1 MKYLILLLSLS
12 IFPSIGMSQQTLT
25 LEDAISVALKN
36 NYDILLAENSVMQ
49 ADNNQS
55 IYNSGYLPTVTGNG
69 NATYANNNAKLTNQ
83 TGAQT
88 EISGIEATQLNGSVA
103 LNYVLFNGGSRKYNF
118 DRLKNQYELSSA
130 AKKIQIENTLI
141 DVYTTFFNV
150 ARNQEQKNTLI
161 EAYHISKERLDRVT
175 AQQKYG
181 QKTSLDVLNAKVD
194 ANADS
199 ITLLSLTVQLENNI
213 RNLNFLL
220 GRDITTLF
228 EVSNEVVLE
237 ENLTYEGLLEQ
248 LKSENNQ
255 LKQMQINQ
263 AISEQTLKINQ
274 TGWLPSVSSSVGY
287 GINYNDNGPAG
298 FFAIQQSN
306 GFNAG
311 LSLSWNIFDGG
322 ATKVNV
328 QNAQI
333 AIQNQE
339 LNAKRLSLNLENQL
353 ASFWAEY
360 NTQKVIIQNEETN
373 VKISNQNFL
382 KSKELFNLGKIT
394 SLEYRQAQLNLINNK
409 LNLLNATYNAKLAEL
424 QLKRFAGLLLN

>member
-1 MKYLILLLSLS
+1 M
-12 IFPSIGMSQQTLT
+12 
-25 LEDAISVALKN
+25 
-36 NYDILLAENSVMQ
+36 
-49 ADNNQS
+49 
-55 IYNSGYLPTVTGNG
+55 
-69 NATYANNNAKLTNQ
+69 
-83 TGAQT
+83 
-88 EISGIEATQLNGSVA
+88 
-103 LNYVLFNGGSRKYNF
+103 
-118 DRLKNQYELSSA
+118 
-130 AKKIQIENTLI
+130 
-141 DVYTTFFNV
+141 YTTFFNV

-161 EAYHISKERLDRVT
+161 EAYDISKERLDRVI

-213 RNLNFLL
+213 RNLNLLL
-220 GRDITTLF
+220 GRDISTLF

-248 LKSENNQ
+248 LKSDNNQ
-255 LKQMQINQ
+255 LKQIAINQ

-274 TGWLPSVSSSVGY
+274 AGWLPSVTSSVGY
-287 GINYNDNGPAG
+287 RINYSDNGPAG

-339 LNAKRLSLNLENQL
+339 LNAKKLSLNLENQL

>member
-1 MKYLILLLSLS
+1 MILFFTKWSQIAVHGLKIGRIGV
-12 IFPSIGMSQQTLT
+12 IFQ
-25 LEDAISVALKN
+25 
-36 NYDILLAENSVMQ
+36 
-49 ADNNQS
+49 
-55 IYNSGYLPTVTGNG
+55 
-69 NATYANNNAKLTNQ
+69 
-83 TGAQT
+83 GASFIFQK
-88 EISGIEATQLNGSVA
+88 I
-103 LNYVLFNGGSRKYNF
+103 
-118 DRLKNQYELSSA
+118 
-130 AKKIQIENTLI
+130 KK
-141 DVYTTFFNV
+141 
-150 ARNQEQKNTLI
+150 
-161 EAYHISKERLDRVT
+161 
-175 AQQKYG
+175 
-181 QKTSLDVLNAKVD
+181 
-194 ANADS
+194 
-199 ITLLSLTVQLENNI
+199 
-213 RNLNFLL
+213 
-220 GRDITTLF
+220 
-228 EVSNEVVLE
+228 
-237 ENLTYEGLLEQ
+237 
-248 LKSENNQ
+248 
-255 LKQMQINQ
+255 
-263 AISEQTLKINQ
+263 TLKINQ